1 MNESTERAVLLGAA
15 CLALLIFL
23 AARLGAV
30 VEVREIIGSLPLL
43 LGSVAV
49 VIILGVVIIK
59 VLRVRGGGSGL
70 FRWSVEGERGELL
83 VLQKNAGTTLVKA
96 FEVLSSPKYQ
106 ETEQWGQSKTFHPG
120 ALEGLTRTGI
130 DATVITNITH
140 PEKRPAD
147 GSSDPLLRTF
157 VVVSEFCSDKN
168 RSEVETNLDAK
179 AKALQSALMAS
190 TRGCKTMLLCEGEL
204 ASLAARLLFE
214 ETPSWGQ
221 DDQGGCSPDMMS
233 SLHLVE
239 NKVGDIVEGSILPV
253 ARGSDGLNVGRV
265 MFAGS
270 TGEAVRIPL
279 SSISKHVVV
288 FGATGSGK
296 SNTGKLLVKLLSSR
310 GIPVLVLDSHN
321 EYSDVVREAGGNVI
335 ELDGSRHLDVLHPFP
350 ISDFSDHVS
359 VITDAFNNVFHFTAS
374 QYFMFREILTQ
385 TLVGARLAEGP
396 NGLGQV
402 VNALDQYYP
411 NSFYENETKFAL
423 MRRLKPLV
431 EGEARKAFVKGEA
444 IKMENLISGTCD
456 LMLGDIRDADLRNLF
471 ATVVLALL
479 YEYRLTEG
487 VSPLKHVAL
496 IEESQNM
503 VPYRDRT
510 QEPSLF
516 EKMFFEM
523 RKYGESLVLVAQF
536 PSQVFPDIVKSAGVK
551 IVHRMTETADSGVA
565 MDLMGLNRRFYSQLK
580 HLPVGRALVLTDQ
593 SEEPLTVH
601 IPEFCPSSKSPLA
614 DFTIS
619 ASSVPS

>member
-15 CLALLIFL
+15 SLAILIFL

-30 VEVREIIGSLPLL
+30 IEVRESIGSLPLL
-43 LGSVAV
+43 LGSVAIV
-49 VIILGVVIIK
+49 LVLGIVTIK
-59 VLRVRGGGSGL
+59 LLRVRGGGSGS
-70 FRWSVEGERGELL
+70 FRWSVEGEKGELL
-83 VLQKNAGTTLVKA
+83 VFRKNNGTTLVKA

-106 ETEQWGQSKTFHPG
+106 DTEQWGQGKTSHPG

-130 DATVITNITH
+130 DATVITNIKH
-140 PEKRPAD
+140 PDKGSAG

-157 VVVSEFCSDKN
+157 VIVSERCDEAN
-168 RSEVETNLDAK
+168 RSEVETDLDAR

-190 TRGCKTMLLCEGEL
+190 TRGCKTAPLCEGEL
-204 ASLAARLLFE
+204 ASLATRLLFE
-214 ETPSWGQ
+214 EDQSWRQ
-221 DDQGGCSPDMMS
+221 DSQEGCSPDLMS

-239 NKVGDIVEGSILPV
+239 NKAGDIVEGSTLPV
-253 ARGSDGLNVGRV
+253 AQGPDGISVGRV

-270 TGEAVRIPL
+270 IGELVRVPL

-321 EYSDVVREAGGNVI
+321 EYSDVVREAGGKVI

-385 TLVGARLAEGP
+385 TLVGAKVA
-396 NGLGQV
+396 NDSAGLGQV
-402 VNALDQYYP
+402 VDALDQYYP

-444 IKMENLISGTCD
+444 IKIENLTVGTCD

-471 ATVVLALL
+471 ATTVLALL

-487 VSPLKHVAL
+487 VSPLKHVVL

-503 VPYRDRT
+503 VPYRDRA

-536 PSQVFPDIVKSAGVK
+536 PSQIFPDIVKSAGVK

-601 IPEFCPSSKSPLA
+601 FPEFSPSSKSPLA